1 MVDMPFSTVTNGAQ
15 DKFFETL
22 VGAVNEHKKVYIITD
37 LDGTLFPFAP
47 NPDDVQL
54 DPKCGQGLKALQAVE
69 NLEITALTGR
79 FILRAKEMLSD
90 AGDIDIVGSHGV
102 ELLKKDG
109 QIERYA
115 FSPEQE
121 TQVQGFKNGIR
132 DLESR
137 FKQYGLVV
145 ELDKHGSAGVN
156 VASMDPDLGKTVLE
170 EAKTL
175 LQGYE
180 SESFKIAQEGPNEIE
195 IRPHGF
201 GKDFGITN
209 FIKPEKDATIFFLCD
224 SLGPHGTDTAAAII
238 LNDKSQ
244 FDNGHVIMVMNGRNK
259 VPESGSSYAPFAVFD
274 SQAHL
279 GEALVKISKALHSP
293 VSVDV
298 SQEQKRAPR

>member
-15 DKFFETL
+15 DKFLEAL
-22 VGAVNEHKKVYIITD
+22 VSAVKEGKEVHIITD

-54 DPKCGQGLKALQAVE
+54 DPKCGQGLKALQSIKK
-69 NLEITALTGR
+69 LQITALTGR
-79 FILRAKEMLSD
+79 FILRAKEMLAD

-102 ELLKKDG
+102 ELLRKEG

-121 TQVQGFKNGIR
+121 AQVQGFKEGIH

-137 FKQYGLVV
+137 YKQYGLVV

-156 VASMDPDLGKTVLE
+156 VASMDPDLGQTVLE

-224 SLGPHGTDTAAAII
+224 SLGPHGTDTAAAVI

-259 VPESGSSYAPFAVFD
+259 VP
-274 SQAHL
+274 
-279 GEALVKISKALHSP
+279 
-293 VSVDV
+293 
-298 SQEQKRAPR
+298 